1 MMTRSWM
8 ARGLVRPRWRG
19 SKGCRHCLRQTRSV
33 CARERSDEA
42 IHGFASGKMDCFA
55 SLAMTG
61 LISESVLLDLL
72 IRRAAACAAAPR
84 NPAGRFGCIRAF
96 GGRCLRHGRGV
107 VLGFGRLGVAMAA

>member
-72 IRRAAACAAAPR
+72 IRRAEIGQRHR
-84 NPAGRFGCIRAF
+84 NRDRFLGQI
-96 GGRCLRHGRGV
+96 LERH
-107 VLGFGRLGVAMAA
+107 LQLLA

>member
-42 IHGFASGKMDCFA
+42 IHGFASGKMDGFA
-55 SLAMTG
+55 SLAMANIG
-61 LISESVLLDLL
+61 VCLLDLL
-72 IRRAAACAAAPR
+72 IRRAEIGQRHR
-84 NPAGRFGCIRAF
+84 NRDRFLDQILERYLQLLAGFQ
-96 GGRCLRHGRGV
+96 RGQHV
-107 VLGFGRLGVAMAA
+107 